1 MYIDSYKKKMG
12 HQFIKIFFSFV
23 NQVLQQFLITQ
34 RRELEVSNKYSFFR
48 TINSCI
54 QSSSQTTAKLYDP
67 LQYFGGGSY
76 VYVDSEPRLWTMIL
90 MCVCVLFFVLQNKY
104 LIQYGT

>member
-1 MYIDSYKKKMG
+1 MG

-54 QSSSQTTAKLYDP
+54 QSSSQTTAKQYDP

-76 VYVDSEPRLWTMIL
+76 VYVDSEPRL
-90 MCVCVLFFVLQNKY
+90 
-104 LIQYGT
+104 

>member
-1 MYIDSYKKKMG
+1 MYIDSYKKNMG
-12 HQFIKIFFSFV
+12 QQFIKIFFSFV

-48 TINSCI
+48 KTPYFSVNSCI
-54 QSSSQTTAKLYDP
+54 QSSSQTTAKRYDP

-76 VYVDSEPRLWTMIL
+76 VYVDSEPRL
-90 MCVCVLFFVLQNKY
+90 
-104 LIQYGT
+104 